1 MFSEV
6 RFQVASSLPTSIHQV
21 SIEQRARLSPAKL
34 IDDSPNAALPTK
46 VRQKPVWLQN
56 ACAAGPPGDIGS
68 QKRREVVRAWR
79 QLLSSKTDSAKIQVH
94 NRIDQPA

>member
-34 IDDSPNAALPTK
+34 IEDSPNAALPTK
-46 VRQKPVWLQN
+46 VRQNLSGYKMPALP
-56 ACAAGPPGDIGS
+56 AH
-68 QKRREVVRAWR
+68 RA
-79 QLLSSKTDSAKIQVH
+79 I
-94 NRIDQPA
+94 

>member
-34 IDDSPNAALPTK
+34 IEDSPNALASVFRYSARLQGVWFLPF
-46 VRQKPVWLQN
+46 
-56 ACAAGPPGDIGS
+56 S
-68 QKRREVVRAWR
+68 
-79 QLLSSKTDSAKIQVH
+79 
-94 NRIDQPA
+94 